1 MTRTSLQQLRATVT
15 AALGSVTDPELDQS
29 LLELGF
35 ARANVDDAGRVT
47 VEVRLPTFWCAPNFA
62 FLMVQDARDAVA
74 AVPGVESVSVRLVDH
89 FAEQGITDS
98 VAAGR
103 SFDEAFP
110 GLSDGQGLDG
120 LRRLFWV
127 KAFTMRQ
134 EVLLRRLLAEGR
146 SPAQVTGM
154 RLRDL
159 EPGRPDCQAYL
170 KKREQ
175 LGLSVDPAAPL
186 AVLPN
191 GQPVAADELTPYLSR
206 ARMTRISVETNSTLC
221 RGLHATRYAEK
232 QNVMREGSP
241 P

>member
-29 LLELGF
+29 LVELGF

-89 FAEQGITDS
+89 FAEQEITDS
-98 VAAGR
+98 VAAGK
-103 SFDEAFP
+103 SFDEGFP
-110 GLSDGQGLDG
+110 GLSDGQGLNG

-134 EVLLRRLLAEGR
+134 EPLLRRLLAEGR
-146 SPAQVTGM
+146 SPAQVAGM

-159 EPGRPDCQAYL
+159 DLGQPECQAYL
-170 KKREQ
+170 EKRTQ
-175 LGLSVDPAAPL
+175 LGLPVVAEAPL
-186 AVLPN
+186 AVLPS
-191 GQPVAADELTPYLSR
+191 GQPITADELTPYLSR
-206 ARMTRISVETNSTLC
+206 ARMTRISVETNTALC

-232 QNVMREGSP
+232 EKVTREGSP